1 VASPSVEDLKKVDLL
16 AGLSQREL
24 RSLGKR
30 FREHRFPAGA
40 EVTVEGRG
48 GVGFFVIVDGT
59 AKVTVKG
66 RTSGRLGP
74 GDHFGEIALIDN
86 GPRSATVTATEEM
99 RCLGITTWEFRPFV
113 EEHPKVAWKLLES
126 LVGHLRERGA

>member
-1 VASPSVEDLKKVDLL
+1 MASPSIDDLKKVPLL
-16 AGLSQREL
+16 SGLSQRDL

-40 EVTVEGRG
+40 EVTVEGKG
-48 GVGFFVIVDGT
+48 GVGFFVIVSGA

-66 RTSGRLGP
+66 RTTGKLGP

-86 GPRSATVTATEEM
+86 GPRSATITATEDM
-99 RCLGITTWEFRPFV
+99 TCLGITTWEFRPFV
-113 EEHPKVAWKLLES
+113 EEHPKVAWKLMEG
-126 LVGHLRERGA
+126 LVKHLRLRGA